1 MLERRLVGWWLGVA
15 LVAAAPLAHAQ
26 STASFPSDP
35 PAAPPPR
42 PAPAPPPPR
51 PAPTYAAP
59 KPAPA
64 PAAKPA
70 PVPANPAPA
79 PAPDPKP
86 VPAPAPQRDLPAYEP
101 PPGTAS
107 KDPRPPVLPY
117 YEGMPVPP
125 GYQVVHRPATG
136 LMAGGLI
143 GMGASYGAAL
153 IVGATQGFDNATG
166 WLAMPL
172 AGPWLAIAER
182 EYEQCRTATVQQ
194 ARRCV
199 SKAVGEVQFITFV
212 AVDGVFQLASS
223 MIILAAA
230 VSGKDEL
237 IRQDLVHVDVKPS
250 PTGGVDW
257 AVTVRGNF

>member
-15 LVAAAPLAHAQ
+15 LVVAAPRAHAQ
-26 STASFPSDP
+26 STASFPSDT

-42 PAPAPPPPR
+42 APPAPPPPAR
-51 PAPTYAAP
+51 PTPLPAAKP
-59 KPAPA
+59 VPAPA
-64 PAAKPA
+64 PAAKPG
-70 PVPANPAPA
+70 PAQPSPAAPA
-79 PAPDPKP
+79 PAARPLPP
-86 VPAPAPQRDLPAYEP
+86 PAPSPAAYAPPA
-101 PPGTAS
+101 GTAS

-125 GYQVVHRPATG
+125 GYQVVYRPATG
-136 LMAGGLI
+136 LLAGGFI

-153 IVGATQGFDNATG
+153 IVGATQGFGNATG
-166 WLAMPL
+166 WLALPI

-182 EYEQCRTATVQQ
+182 QYEQCRTATVQQ

-223 MIILAAA
+223 MLILAGAL
-230 VSGKDEL
+230 SGKDEL
-237 IRQDLVHVDVKPS
+237 IRQDLVHVDVRPS
-250 PTGGVDW
+250 PTGSVDW
-257 AVTVRGNF
+257 AVRVQGNF